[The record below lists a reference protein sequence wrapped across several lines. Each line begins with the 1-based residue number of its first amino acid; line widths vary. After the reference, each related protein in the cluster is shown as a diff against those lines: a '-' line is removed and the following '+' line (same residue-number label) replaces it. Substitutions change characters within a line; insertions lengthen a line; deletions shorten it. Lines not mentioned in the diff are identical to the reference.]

1 MNFTTTEIGRR
12 CRVLTTAL
20 LASVA
25 ALAATAGTRADDRIP
40 DALAKQAQA
49 DQISIQQLAFTARP
63 DDEWFATVRL
73 GGQAVTLQLA
83 PHSLRSL
90 DSRLLCQTADGM
102 IERPLPPAATYRG
115 RVLGRPGSL
124 VALSFIAGQANAMID
139 LGGGETWWLQPM
151 SDFDSAADRG
161 AYAVYPRSAIN
172 PLEGACGGEIDSG
185 LVDAAGPGTTGN
197 CIRLAQ
203 IAFDA
208 DFEFFTQYGSVTTD
222 AVAGIESV
230 LNGVAAIYNRDVN
243 VDFTIT
249 TTIVRET
256 DVIYTGGTSATLLGS
271 VDNEWS
277 ANNGAITRDTVHL
290 LTGKATGGTL
300 GVAFLNALCSNN
312 VAYGWSQSRTTT
324 AMASRVGVTAHE
336 IGHNFNASHCDGD
349 PDCSIMCSGLGGC
362 AGNITKFSF
371 RSVNSIR
378 AKAASSGCLQSVAAV
393 TDPLVPGAD
402 NDFFTISNNAVAAT
416 FDVMSNDGD
425 GNCQTISIQTFA
437 ATSNDGAVITR
448 SVGSGPNGRDR
459 LVYTPPFPDS
469 SGLDSFTYTLADSGG
484 STATATVYIDDT
496 FQLPAQPITSL
507 SANGLD
513 AAYYVVPTTISVLP
527 NFASLTPYLHANVP
541 NLAYSSTNG
550 AFANSGRTNQVA
562 AVFTGYFIAP
572 VAGKYTFYTQSDDG
586 SNMYFGNNRTVSND
600 GVHGMTERSGYVY
613 LAAGNHPFRVE
624 FFENSGGAGLVVSVV
639 GPSGSGLETKAA
651 IATTSLLRRIPC
663 PADVATVGGSA
674 GADFLVTP
682 DDLVAFLAAF
692 FANNRAMA
700 DIVGPGGSGGPDGQ
714 ITVDDLV
721 AYLSRFFAPCP

>member
-1 MNFTTTEIGRR
+1 MNFTTTGIGRR
-12 CRVLTTAL
+12 CLVWTTAL

-25 ALAATAGTRADDRIP
+25 ATVGASADVRVP
-40 DALAKQAQA
+40 EALAKQAQA

-63 DDEWFATVRL
+63 DGEWFATVRL
-73 GGQAVTLQLA
+73 GTQAVTLQLA
-83 PHSLRSL
+83 PHNLRAP
-90 DSRLLCQTADGM
+90 DARLLCHTAGGM
-102 IERPLPPAATYRG
+102 VERPLPPAATHRG
-115 RVLGRPGSL
+115 RILGNPSSL

-151 SDFDSAADRG
+151 SDFDPAADRG
-161 AYAVYPRSAIN
+161 SYAVYPRGAIN
-172 PLEGACGGEIDSG
+172 PVEGSCGGAIDSG

-208 DFEFFTQYGSVTTD
+208 DFEFFTQYGSVTAD

-256 DVIYTGGTSATLLGS
+256 DVVYTGGTSGTLLGS
-271 VDNEWS
+271 LDTEWS
-277 ANNGAITRDTVHL
+277 ANNGAITRDTAHL

-300 GVAFLNALCSNN
+300 GVAFLNALCNN
-312 VAYGWSQSRTTT
+312 TSAYGWSQSRTTT
-324 AMASRVGVTAHE
+324 SMASRVGVTAHE
-336 IGHNFNASHCDGD
+336 LGHNFNASHCDVD

-362 AGNITKFSF
+362 AGNVTRFSF

-402 NDFFTISNNAVAAT
+402 NDFVTYAGNAAPVTI
-416 FDVMSNDGD
+416 DVMSNDGD

-437 ATSNDGAVITR
+437 ATSNDGGTITR

-459 LVYTPPFPDS
+459 LVYTPPFADS

-496 FQLPAQPITSL
+496 FQRPSQPITSL
-507 SANGLD
+507 SASGLD
-513 AAYYVVPTTISVLP
+513 AAYYVIPSGTSVLP
-527 NFASLTPYLHANVP
+527 NFAALTPYLRSTVP
-541 NLAYSSTNG
+541 NLNYASTTG
-550 AFANSGRTNQVA
+550 AIATSGRTNLVA
-562 AVFTGYFIAP
+562 AIFSGYFIAP
-572 VAGKYTFYTQSDDG
+572 VAGKYTFYVQSDDG
-586 SNMYFGNNRTVSND
+586 SNMYFGNTRTVSND
-600 GVHGMTERSGYVY
+600 GVHGMTERNGYIY
-613 LAAGNHPFRVE
+613 LAAGTHPFRIE
-624 FFENSGGAGLVVSVV
+624 YFDNTGSGGIIASVV
-639 GPSGSGLETKAA
+639 GPTGSGLETKAV
-651 IATTSLLRRIPC
+651 IAGGSLLRRIAC
-663 PADVATVGGSA
+663 PADVATVGGA
-674 GADFLVTP
+674 TGADFQVTP
-682 DDLVAFLAAF
+682 DDLVTFLAAF
-692 FANNRAMA
+692 FANTLSLA

-721 AYLSRFFAPCP
+721 AYLGRFFAPCP